1 MNRAII
7 VWILLSLIWGSTWI
21 FIKLGLGDLPPF
33 TFAGIRF
40 LIASSILWVIVAGRR
55 RPLPSTRL
63 DWLRLAWTGLIAIAI
78 NYGLI
83 FWGETRINSGLA
95 SVLQATIPAFG
106 LIIAHFRLPGERITA
121 RRLAG
126 VMIGISG
133 VGLIFADQMVI
144 EGKAALQGCIALLV
158 SSICVAYVNVFVK
171 ANCQKID
178 STVMAAGQMTFGT
191 IPLLLAGAALEG
203 NPFRLRWTPMAL
215 VSLGYLALVGSAVA
229 FMLYYWMITKI
240 EITRA
245 LLISLV
251 IPVIALLIGWIVL
264 GERITWTIAAGSLAI
279 ISGISLIIVQRRVKI

>member
-55 RPLPSTRL
+55 RPLPSTGL

-106 LIIAHFRLPGERITA
+106 LVIAHFRLPGERITA

-126 VMIGISG
+126 VLIGISG

-171 ANCQKID
+171 AKCQKID

-191 IPLLLAGAALEG
+191 VPLLLIGAALEG

-279 ISGISLIIVQRRVKI
+279 ISGISLIIVQRRVTI